1 MWKNLIENE
10 TTKEISR
17 LASILWH
24 RFSDILYVMEH
35 YVKKIGDTLK
45 QINKPML

>member
-1 MWKNLIENE
+1 MEKLIENE

-24 RFSDILYVMEH
+24 RFSDILYAMEH
-35 YVKKIGDTLK
+35 DVKEIWRYFEAD
-45 QINKPML
+45 